1 MINIKILVDN
11 AISSNT
17 DAYKASFKESLYWGD
32 LAIDSDSKESAE
44 KWACTFRHEYRA
56 IADTLKRLFPD
67 YEDYITDSLTVLR
80 LQVQHFEIEKNK
92 EVA

>member
-11 AISSNT
+11 AISSNA
-17 DAYKASFKESLYWGD
+17 DAYKDSFRQSLEWEQ
-32 LAIDSDSKESAE
+32 SDYEYAE

-67 YEDYITDSLTVLR
+67 YEEYITDSLTVLR
-80 LQVQHFEIEKNK
+80 LQVQHFEIDENK

>member
-1 MINIKILVDN
+1 MINIKTLVDD

-17 DAYKASFKESLYWGD
+17 DAYKDSFRQSLEWEESDY
-32 LAIDSDSKESAE
+32 EHAE

-67 YEDYITDSLTVLR
+67 YEEYIADSLTVLR

>member
-11 AISSNT
+11 ALSSNA
-17 DAYKASFKESLYWGD
+17 DAYKASVKLSLHWGD
-32 LAIDSDSKESAE
+32 LAIDGNFKDSAE

-56 IADTLKRLFPD
+56 IADTLVRLFPD
-67 YEDYITDSLTVLR
+67 HEEYIRDSLTALR
-80 LQVQHFEIEKNK
+80 IQAHKEHYEYE

>member
-17 DAYKASFKESLYWGD
+17 DAYKASYKESLYWGD

-56 IADTLKRLFPD
+56 IADTLIRLFP
-67 YEDYITDSLTVLR
+67 EHEGYISKSLAALR
-80 LQVQHFEIEKNK
+80 IQTHQDHYDDNR

>member
-11 AISSNT
+11 AISSNA
-17 DAYKASFKESLYWGD
+17 DAYKDSFKESLHWSDVDNGD
-32 LAIDSDSKESAE
+32 FASAE

-56 IADTLKRLFPD
+56 IADTLVRLFPD
-67 YEDYITDSLTVLR
+67 HEEYIRDSLTALR
-80 LQVQHFEIEKNK
+80 LQAQYENAENK